1 METIDLTAEIEAAQ
15 PKPKARSR
23 AKAKAQ
29 PPDETLPPPEPKPKA
44 KAKAKAK
51 SKAKDVVVVDEE
63 PTAEIAAPSE
73 PIVIADEQPASTE
86 PIVIADEQPA
96 VNSFP
101 SGEKNEPPTV
111 VESQPTVEEPSVV
124 EAATTT
130 RKPKGHRAKDPNKV
144 PLTKKVA
151 CKKCDKTVSLHSAK
165 YTHDK
170 FCKNKSEGEPSNEI
184 PSKPLRVTL
193 SASSSSSSSQPLTL
207 RDKLNAKRVESAKK
221 LVSLM
226 F

>member
-1 METIDLTAEIEAAQ
+1 METIDLTTEIEATP
-15 PKPKARSR
+15 PKPKAKSR

-29 PPDETLPPPEPKPKA
+29 PPDETLPAPEPKPKA
-44 KAKAKAK
+44 KGKAKAKAK
-51 SKAKDVVVVDEE
+51 VKDVIVVDEE

-73 PIVIADEQPASTE
+73 PIVIADEQP
-86 PIVIADEQPA
+86 IVIAEEQPA
-96 VNSFP
+96 P
-101 SGEKNEPPTV
+101 SEPPTV
-111 VESQPTVEEPSVV
+111 VESQPAVEEPSVA

-170 FCKNKSEGEPSNEI
+170 FCKSKSEGEPSEEI

-193 SASSSSSSSQPLTL
+193 SASSSSSQPLTL
-207 RDKLNAKRVESAKK
+207 RDKLNAKRLESAKK
-221 LVSLM
+221 LVSMM

>member
-1 METIDLTAEIEAAQ
+1 METIDLTTEIEAAQ
-15 PKPKARSR
+15 PKPKATSR

-29 PPDETLPPPEPKPKA
+29 APDETLPAPEPKPKA
-44 KAKAKAK
+44 KSKAKAKAK
-51 SKAKDVVVVDEE
+51 VKDVIVVDEE

-73 PIVIADEQPASTE
+73 PIVIADEQP
-86 PIVIADEQPA
+86 IVIAEEQPA
-96 VNSFP
+96 P
-101 SGEKNEPPTV
+101 SEPPTV
-111 VESQPTVEEPSVV
+111 VESQPAVEEPSVA

-170 FCKNKSEGEPSNEI
+170 FCKSKSEGEPSDEI

-193 SASSSSSSSQPLTL
+193 SASSSSSQPSTL
-207 RDKLNAKRVESAKK
+207 RVKLNAKRMESAKK
-221 LVSLM
+221 LVSMM

>member
-1 METIDLTAEIEAAQ
+1 METIDLTTEIEAVQ
-15 PKPKARSR
+15 PKHKAKSR

-44 KAKAKAK
+44 KSKAKAKA
-51 SKAKDVVVVDEE
+51 KAKDVVVVDEE
-63 PTAEIAAPSE
+63 PAPSE

-86 PIVIADEQPA
+86 PIVIADEPA
-96 VNSFP
+96 ANFLAP
-101 SGEKNEPPTV
+101 APKNEPPIV

-144 PLTKKVA
+144 PLIKQVA

-170 FCKNKSEGEPSNEI
+170 FCKSKSEGEPSEEI
-184 PSKPLRVTL
+184 PSKPLRVTS
-193 SASSSSSSSQPLTL
+193 SASSSSSQPLTL
-207 RDKLNAKRVESAKK
+207 RDKLNAKRLESAKK
-221 LVSLM
+221 LVSMM

>member
-1 METIDLTAEIEAAQ
+1 METIDLTTEIEAAQ
-15 PKPKARSR
+15 PKPKAKSR

-44 KAKAKAK
+44 KSKAKAKAK
-51 SKAKDVVVVDEE
+51 AKDAIVVDQE
-63 PTAEIAAPSE
+63 PTAEIAAPSD
-73 PIVIADEQPASTE
+73 PIVIADE
-86 PIVIADEQPA
+86 PIVIAEEQPA
-96 VNSFP
+96 P
-101 SGEKNEPPTV
+101 SEPPTV
-111 VESQPTVEEPSVV
+111 EESQPTVEEPSVV

-144 PLTKKVA
+144 PITKQVA
-151 CKKCDKTVSLHSAK
+151 CKKCDKTLSLHSAK

-170 FCKNKSEGEPSNEI
+170 FCKSKSEGEPSDEI

-193 SASSSSSSSQPLTL
+193 SANSSSSQPSTL
-207 RDKLNAKRVESAKK
+207 RDKLNAKRLASAKK
-221 LVSLM
+221 LVSMM

>member
-1 METIDLTAEIEAAQ
+1 METIDLTAEIEATP
-15 PKPKARSR
+15 PKPKAKPR

-29 PPDETLPPPEPKPKA
+29 PPDETLPAPEPKPKA
-44 KAKAKAK
+44 KSKAKAKAK
-51 SKAKDVVVVDEE
+51 VKDVVVVDEE
-63 PTAEIAAPSE
+63 LAAEIAAPSE
-73 PIVIADEQPASTE
+73 PIVIADE

-96 VNSFP
+96 P
-101 SGEKNEPPTV
+101 SEPPTV
-111 VESQPTVEEPSVV
+111 VESQPAVEEPSVA

-170 FCKNKSEGEPSNEI
+170 FCKSKSEGEPSEEI
-184 PSKPLRVTL
+184 QSKPLRVTL
-193 SASSSSSSSQPLTL
+193 SASSSSSQPLTL
-207 RDKLNAKRVESAKK
+207 RDKLNAKRMESAKK
-221 LVSLM
+221 LVSMM